1 MSEQQSETSSDCI
14 ISPLPQLEPEDDEY
28 TDMAQKEEMNQS
40 ESSSRIESELQ
51 SGDVAE
57 TRVPREVLKRKGFS
71 NFSIDFLLSKSPTP
85 KVPKILIADNV
96 VGHTDAK
103 IAPFVCERCS
113 RQTAASSSTRT
124 RSTWSRS
131 PNCGSPAPAV
141 LCFFLQRNRFG
152 STAAGL
158 WPVLHL
164 RLLWICR
171 RYQLYLIGHSD
182 RAFGHLATVLERSTW

>member
-28 TDMAQKEEMNQS
+28 TDMAQEEEMNQS

-51 SGDVAE
+51 SGDVVE

-113 RQTAASSSTRT
+113 ETFKANRCFIEHSNKKHLKQISKLWQPCAGCPLLFPSKKSLREHSCGTLT
-124 RSTWSRS
+124 RSSPKASLDLSQVSALFDRS
-131 PNCGSPAPAV
+131 
-141 LCFFLQRNRFG
+141 Q
-152 STAAGL
+152 
-158 WPVLHL
+158 
-164 RLLWICR
+164 
-171 RYQLYLIGHSD
+171 
-182 RAFGHLATVLERSTW
+182 

>member
-28 TDMAQKEEMNQS
+28 TDMAQEEEMNQS

-103 IAPFVCERCS
+103 MWQPCAGCPLLFPSKKSLREHSCG
-113 RQTAASSSTRT
+113 TLT
-124 RSTWSRS
+124 RSSPKASLDLSQVSALFDRS
-131 PNCGSPAPAV
+131 
-141 LCFFLQRNRFG
+141 Q
-152 STAAGL
+152 
-158 WPVLHL
+158 
-164 RLLWICR
+164 
-171 RYQLYLIGHSD
+171 
-182 RAFGHLATVLERSTW
+182 